1 MMRNGVVRM
10 SRRLALMGALLV
22 CPGTALAED
31 AAPANTD
38 PSVTQS
44 AGNAADATPAQTTQ
58 DAAADPR
65 AEDPAFQQAAKL
77 LKAIDAILQD
87 TAENRAAA
95 KKLPSKDEFLLPP
108 VFTET
113 KEGREAHVRD
123 LLDSAL
129 GVVTDVPIVDL
140 QKKLEDARKAIRD
153 GETHIADLK
162 RRKLTAPKEAP
173 LAGYLTDTQDSVQ
186 REIDA
191 QLKVNDDGK
200 ASIAATKGEIG
211 EALAKAGIKMSPD
224 QLDLLLDSV
233 LSGDLVRLVAVFNS
247 AKIID
252 EQLGKGIQGGDS
264 DLTAARK
271 FFAMH
276 AALFAML
283 VHAQDTLIGKIDQ
296 VYLPRLTAI
305 GKDVAAARADTKKL
319 LKDQNREDQKKALEA
334 NLKSQEFAD
343 EVMAYYRGYLLQ
355 QREQLAA
362 ARMKAAKDLR
372 IADNTYETV
381 EASFQLKQLIKD
393 AKASFEA
400 IQKLETPG
408 FEQIFQNQELR
419 QEFDNLTRKLD
430 VPSS

>member
-1 MMRNGVVRM
+1 MIRTSLSVTARVLVV
-10 SRRLALMGALLV
+10 STVLGAA
-22 CPGTALAED
+22 GFGGFARAED
-31 AAPANTD
+31 VPAT
-38 PSVTQS
+38 PEV
-44 AGNAADATPAQTTQ
+44 APAQT
-58 DAAADPR
+58 AEAADPR
-65 AEDPAFQQAAKL
+65 ADDPSFQQAAKL
-77 LKAIDAILQD
+77 LRAIDAILQD
-87 TAENRAAA
+87 TATNRADA

-108 VFTET
+108 VFSET
-113 KEGREAHVRD
+113 KESRQGHIKD

-129 GVVTDVPIVDL
+129 GIVTDVPIVDL
-140 QKKLEDARKAIRD
+140 QKKLEDTRKAIREGD
-153 GETHIADLK
+153 AHIADLNK
-162 RRKLTAPKEAP
+162 RKLTAPKDAP
-173 LAGYLTDTQDSVQ
+173 LAGYLNDTQDSLA
-186 REIDA
+186 REIEVQDKKNA
-191 QLKVNDDGK
+191 DNK
-200 ASIAATKGEIG
+200 ALILATKGEIG
-211 EALAKAGIKMSPD
+211 EALAKAGIKMSQD

-247 AKIID
+247 AKLID
-252 EQLGKGIQGGDS
+252 EQLGKGIQTGNGDLS
-264 DLTAARK
+264 AARK

-283 VHAQDTLIGKIDQ
+283 VHAQDTLIGKIDE
-296 VYLPRLTAI
+296 VYLPRLKAI
-305 GKDVAAARADTKKL
+305 GKDVSTARADTKKL
-319 LKDQNREDQKKALEA
+319 LKEQNRDDQKKALEA

-343 EVMAYYRGYLLQ
+343 EVMSYYRSYLLQ

-362 ARMKAAKDLR
+362 DLK

-430 VPSS
+430 LPAS

>member
-1 MMRNGVVRM
+1 MMRIGVGVTA
-10 SRRLALMGALLV
+10 RRLAWSMALAAGLCV
-22 CPGTALAED
+22 GLARAED
-31 AAPANTD
+31 APATPD
-38 PSVTQS
+38 P
-44 AGNAADATPAQTTQ
+44 APAQTAE
-58 DAAADPR
+58 AAYPR
-65 AEDPAFQQAAKL
+65 ADDPSFQQAAKL
-77 LKAIDAILQD
+77 LRAIDAILQD
-87 TAENRAAA
+87 TAQNRADA

-108 VFTET
+108 LFSET
-113 KEGREAHVRD
+113 KESSGAHIKD

-129 GVVTDVPIVDL
+129 GIVTDVPIVDL

-153 GETHIADLK
+153 GDAHMADLN
-162 RRKLTAPKEAP
+162 RRKLSAPKEAP
-173 LAGYLTDTQDSVQ
+173 LAGYLNDTQDSLAH
-186 REIDA
+186 EIETQDKA
-191 QLKVNDDGK
+191 NAGK
-200 ASIAATKGEIG
+200 KAEIATTKAEIG
-211 EALAKAGIKMSPD
+211 DALAKAGITMSQD

-247 AKIID
+247 AKLID
-252 EQLGKGIQGGDS
+252 EQLGKGIQTGNGDLS
-264 DLTAARK
+264 AARK

-283 VHAQDTLIGKIDQ
+283 VHAQDTLIGKIDE
-296 VYLPRLTAI
+296 VYLPRLKAI
-305 GKDVAAARADTKKL
+305 GKDVAEARADTKKL

-362 ARMKAAKDLR
+362 ARIKAAKDLK

-430 VPSS
+430 VPAS

>member
-1 MMRNGVVRM
+1 M
-10 SRRLALMGALLV
+10 RLAGRKIHALLAATSV
-22 CPGTALAED
+22 LALLGGTPALADDPATAPATAE
-31 AAPANTD
+31 AAP
-38 PSVTQS
+38 P
-44 AGNAADATPAQTTQ
+44 
-58 DAAADPR
+58 DPR
-65 AEDPAFQQAAKL
+65 AGDPAFEQAAKL
-77 LKAIDAILQD
+77 LRAIDAILEN
-87 TAENRAAA
+87 TATNRAEA

-113 KEGREAHVRD
+113 KESRQAKIKD

-129 GVVTDVPIVDL
+129 GIVTDVPIVDL
-140 QKKLEDARKAIRD
+140 QKQLEDARKVIRD
-153 GETHIADLK
+153 GEDHIADLK
-162 RRKLTAPKEAP
+162 KRQLTAPKEAT
-173 LAGYLTDTQDSVQ
+173 LAGYLNDTIDSLQ
-186 REIDA
+186 REIDTQNA
-191 QLKVNDDGK
+191 ANAANKDK
-200 ASIAATKGEIG
+200 IAAVKKDIG
-211 EALAKAGIKMSPD
+211 EALAKSGIKMSPD

-247 AKIID
+247 AKLID
-252 EQLGKGIQGGDS
+252 DQLAKGIQSGADNLGTS
-264 DLTAARK
+264 RK

-283 VHAQDTLIGKIDQ
+283 VHAQDTLIGKIDET
-296 VYLPRLTAI
+296 YLPHLSAI

-319 LKDQNREDQKKALEA
+319 LKEPNRDDQKKALEA
-334 NLKSQEFAD
+334 NIKSQDFAD
-343 EVMAYYRGYLLQ
+343 QVIAYYRGYLLQ
-355 QREQLAA
+355 QREQLAQ
-362 ARMKAAKDLR
+362 ARIKAAKDLK

-393 AKASFEA
+393 ASASFEA

>member
-1 MMRNGVVRM
+1 MQ
-10 SRRLALMGALLV
+10 ALKHLRYAGAAAALLV
-22 CPGTALAED
+22 F
-31 AAPANTD
+31 AAMPAYA
-38 PSVTQS
+38 Q
-44 AGNAADATPAQTTQ
+44 DATPAPGSEV
-58 DAAADPR
+58 AAAEPDPFEGDANR
-65 AEDPAFQQAAKL
+65 EQAAKL
-77 LKAIDAILQD
+77 LRAIDAILEN
-87 TAENRAAA
+87 TAQNRADA
-95 KKLPSKDEFLLPP
+95 KKLPSKDDFLLPP

-113 KEGREAHVRD
+113 KESRQDHIKT

-129 GVVTDVPIVDL
+129 GIVTDVPIVDL
-140 QKKLEDARKAIRD
+140 QKKMEDARKAIRD
-153 GETHIADLK
+153 GDAHIAALN
-162 RRKLTAPKEAP
+162 RRKLIAPKEAP
-173 LAGYLTDTQDSVQ
+173 LAGYLNDTQDSVA
-186 REIDA
+186 REIETQERANAD
-191 QLKVNDDGK
+191 KK
-200 ASIAATKGEIG
+200 AEIGATKGEIG
-211 EALAKAGIKMSPD
+211 EALAKAGIKMNGD

-247 AKIID
+247 AKLID
-252 EQLGKGIQGGDS
+252 EQLGKGIQSGNG

-283 VHAQDTLIGKIDQ
+283 VHAQDTLIAKIDE
-296 VYLPRLTAI
+296 VYLPRLKSI
-305 GKDVAAARADTKKL
+305 GKDVASARADTKKL
-319 LKDQNREDQKKALEA
+319 LKDQNRDDQKKTLEA

-343 EVMAYYRGYLLQ
+343 EVIAHYRGYLLQ

-362 ARMKAAKDLR
+362 ARIKAAKDLK

-393 AKASFEA
+393 ARASFEA

>member
-1 MMRNGVVRM
+1 MKRSGV
-10 SRRLALMGALLV
+10 SAAARLLAVSAVLAMGAGGFV
-22 CPGTALAED
+22 RAENVP
-31 AAPANTD
+31 APTD
-38 PSVTQS
+38 TPSV
-44 AGNAADATPAQTTQ
+44 QT
-58 DAAADPR
+58 AEAADPR
-65 AEDPAFQQAAKL
+65 ADDPAFQQAAKL
-77 LKAIDAILQD
+77 LRAIDAILQD
-87 TAENRAAA
+87 TAQNRAEA

-108 VFTET
+108 MFSET
-113 KEGREAHVRD
+113 KESRQAHIKD
-123 LLDSAL
+123 LLDAAL
-129 GVVTDVPIVDL
+129 GIVTDVPIVDL

-153 GETHIADLK
+153 GDTHTADLNK
-162 RRKLTAPKEAP
+162 RKLTAPKDAP
-173 LAGYLTDTQDSVQ
+173 LAGYLNDTQDSVQ
-186 REIDA
+186 RELDA
-191 QLKVNDDGK
+191 QDKVTSDKKVEILAIK
-200 ASIAATKGEIG
+200 AQIG
-211 EALAKAGIKMSPD
+211 DALAKAGIKMSQD

-247 AKIID
+247 AKLID
-252 EQLGKGIQGGDS
+252 EQLGKGIQAGNG

-283 VHAQDTLIGKIDQ
+283 VHAQDELIGKIDQ
-296 VYLPRLTAI
+296 VYLPRLKAI
-305 GKDVAAARADTKKL
+305 GKDVSAAREDTKKL
-319 LKDQNREDQKKALEA
+319 LKDQNREDQTKALEA

-343 EVMAYYRGYLLQ
+343 EVMAYYRGYLMQ

-362 ARMKAAKDLR
+362 ARIKAAKDLR

-393 AKASFEA
+393 AKASFDA

-430 VPSS
+430 VPAS

>member
-1 MMRNGVVRM
+1 MIRTGILATVRLLAVSAVVAGVTG
-10 SRRLALMGALLV
+10 SGLAR
-22 CPGTALAED
+22 AED
-31 AAPANTD
+31 APATSD
-38 PSVTQS
+38 QP
-44 AGNAADATPAQTTQ
+44 PAQT
-58 DAAADPR
+58 AEAADPR
-65 AEDPAFQQAAKL
+65 AGDPTFEQAAKL
-77 LKAIDAILQD
+77 LRAIDAILQD
-87 TAENRAAA
+87 TAENRADA

-108 VFTET
+108 VFSET
-113 KEGREAHVRD
+113 KESRQDHIKN

-129 GVVTDVPIVDL
+129 GIVTDVPIVEL
-140 QKKLEDARKAIRD
+140 QKKMEDARKAVRD
-153 GETHIADLK
+153 GDTRISDLN
-162 RRKLTAPKEAP
+162 RRKLSAPKEAP
-173 LAGYLTDTQDSVQ
+173 LAGYLNDTQDSLA
-186 REIDA
+186 REIEA
-191 QLKVNDDGK
+191 QEK
-200 ASIAATKGEIG
+200 ANADKKAEILATKLEIG
-211 EALAKAGIKMSPD
+211 EALAKAGIKMSRD

-247 AKIID
+247 AKLID
-252 EQLGKGIQGGDS
+252 EQLGKGIQTGSGDLS
-264 DLTAARK
+264 AARK

-283 VHAQDTLIGKIDQ
+283 VHAQDTLIGKIDE
-296 VYLPRLTAI
+296 VYLPRLKAI
-305 GKDVAAARADTKKL
+305 GKDVAAARTDTKKL
-319 LKDQNREDQKKALEA
+319 LKEQNRDDQKKALEA

-362 ARMKAAKDLR
+362 ARIKAAKDLK
-372 IADNTYETV
+372 IADNTFETV

-430 VPSS
+430 VPAS